1 MTAEMELLALRY
13 SAVDAGFWRRVGQ
26 HMDPDRFEHP
36 QAKMILGCVR
46 LHTQEAGAH
55 PQSSVVV
62 VQRAKRL
69 HVAGKI
75 KAERVLEVAE
85 TFDAGFDLGDI
96 LVDAVIAEVVPLV
109 RRVMHQETVLKAA
122 DEYARR
128 GDFSEIAKMLETARG
143 LGDADKG
150 VEGLTVDGAALGRFD
165 AERPDTLATGIP
177 ELDVA
182 MEGGMAIKSLG
193 MWMAESGGGKSIALI
208 SQAAHAARLGLHVV
222 LATFELSK
230 EQQLARLAANHT
242 GFETNA
248 IMANERTR
256 AVASQMLDSTAA
268 SRGPCYVAE
277 YDPGVVTPE
286 ELRDLVAE
294 REQVVGR
301 HVDLLVVDYGDKM
314 TAKNISQRDGEHVIM
329 RRVWEGLR
337 DGIARKGNRW
347 VWTASQPKGR
357 RDENQRK
364 KKLDM
369 HDTADSIHKVRVSD
383 VVATLNPLS
392 FDDLQNVEVFVAKNR
407 GNKARYVVG
416 PIFGDHAR
424 GRITSNV

>member
-1 MTAEMELLALRY
+1 MELLALRY
-13 SAVDAGFWRRVGQ
+13 SAVDAGFWLRVGQ
-26 HMDPDRFEHP
+26 YMDPERFAHP

-46 LHTQEAGAH
+46 LHASEAGAH
-55 PQSSVVV
+55 PGSSVVV

-75 KAERVLEVAE
+75 KVERVVEVAD
-85 TFDAGFDLGDI
+85 TFDAAYDVGNVSI
-96 LVDAVIAEVVPLV
+96 EAVIAEVVPLV
-109 RRVMHQETVLKAA
+109 RRAMHQETVMKAA
-122 DEYARR
+122 DEFARR
-128 GDFSEIAKMLETARG
+128 GDFSEITKMLETARG
-143 LGDADKG
+143 LGDAARG
-150 VEGLTVDGAALGRFD
+150 VEGLTVDGAALARFD
-165 AERPDTLATGIP
+165 AERPDNLSTGIP

-182 MEGGMAIKSLG
+182 MEGGMAVKSLG

-208 SQAAHAARLGLHVV
+208 SQAAHASRLGLHVV
-222 LATFELSK
+222 VATFELSK

-242 GFETNA
+242 GYETNA
-248 IMANERTR
+248 IMSNERTR
-256 AVASQMLDSTAA
+256 AVATQMLDSTAA

-286 ELRDLVAE
+286 EVRDLVDE

-314 TAKNISQRDGEHVIM
+314 TARNVSQRDGEHVTM

-392 FDDLQNVEVFVAKNR
+392 FDDLQNVEVFIAKNR